1 MKIIIPE
8 TFMGIKVD
16 GAIERALAEKNKPE
30 THTDKNLPGSE
41 GRIYVPSIN
50 AYFDE
55 ERSLH
60 NLDWYETHKKV
71 LGERL
76 GRMPTPR
83 ETWELILYAK
93 ANLSDLKLRKVYDD
107 ILKTTP
113 RNTWHGEWQNAEFS
127 ENKGV
132 MYIQR
137 VISLDKNGEL
147 VYSTRERLE
156 DCLMKDCLAELTPNN
171 QGLLTRK
178 HSGSSYSQGENIYF
192 WHPIDK
198 DVARFGAGSVGAGF
212 VCNRYP
218 SDRYSSL
225 GVRLVH
231 EVNAGGN
238 AS

>member
-8 TFMGIKVD
+8 TFMGIPIE
-16 GAIERALAEKNKPE
+16 GAMERALAEKNKPE

-60 NLDWYETHKKV
+60 NLDWYKTHKKI
-71 LGERL
+71 LGEGL
-76 GRMPTPR
+76 GRMPTSK
-83 ETWELILYAK
+83 ETWELISHAK

-113 RNTWHGEWQNAEFS
+113 KDTWHGEWQNAIFIKDG
-127 ENKGV
+127 ND
-132 MYIQR
+132 MYVQR
-137 VISLDKNGEL
+137 VTGLDSNREL
-147 VYSTRERLE
+147 IYSGREKLE
-156 DCLMKDCLAELTPNN
+156 DCLMKSCFADLTPNR
-171 QGLLTRK
+171 QGLLTRE
-178 HSGSSYSQGENIYF
+178 HPNQNYVQRDNIYF
-192 WHPIDK
+192 WRPIDK
-198 DVARFGAGSVGAGF
+198 CVAWFGALSVRAIFDCDGD
-212 VCNRYP
+212 P
-218 SDRYSSL
+218 SGRDSPL

>member
-8 TFMGIKVD
+8 TFMGIPIE
-16 GAIERALAEKNKPE
+16 GAMERALAEKNKPE

-60 NLDWYETHKKV
+60 NLDWYDTHKKA
-71 LGERL
+71 LGEGL

-83 ETWELILYAK
+83 ETWELISHAK

-113 RNTWHGEWQNAEFS
+113 KDTWHGEWQNAKFS
-127 ENKGV
+127 KDGND
-132 MYIQR
+132 MYVQR
-137 VISLDKNGEL
+137 VTGLDSNREL
-147 VYSTRERLE
+147 IYSGREKLE
-156 DCLMKDCLAELTPNN
+156 DCLMKSCFADLTPNR
-171 QGLLTRK
+171 QGLLTRE
-178 HSGSSYSQGENIYF
+178 HPNQNYVQGENIYL
-192 WHPIDK
+192 WRPVDK
-198 DVARFGAGSVGAGF
+198 CVARFDAGSVRASFDCIKG
-212 VCNRYP
+212 P
-218 SDRYSSL
+218 SYGSSSI